1 MISSYYCFGTEHQEA
16 DLTLMKKAKMRE
28 ETLER
33 EASLRRARQEASLAD
48 GISWGM
54 GEDAVEET
62 EVCAMNQQKIH
73 LGSLSDFLRLLE
85 FQFNHVTLLGLNI
98 LAI

>member
-1 MISSYYCFGTEHQEA
+1 M
-16 DLTLMKKAKMRE
+16 MKKAKIRE

-54 GEDAVEET
+54 GEDAVEEA
-62 EVCAMNQQKIH
+62 EVCAMNQRKTH
-73 LGSLSDFLRLLE
+73 LGSLSDFLRLLVIL
-85 FQFNHVTLLGLNI
+85 QFDHVTLLGLNS
-98 LAI
+98 LVFW